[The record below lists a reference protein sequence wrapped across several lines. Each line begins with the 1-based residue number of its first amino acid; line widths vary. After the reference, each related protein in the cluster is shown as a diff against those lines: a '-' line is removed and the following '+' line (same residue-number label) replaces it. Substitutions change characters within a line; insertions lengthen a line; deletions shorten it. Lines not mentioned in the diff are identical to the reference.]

1 MFKTRSIS
9 QLEKSLARTQ
19 AGLQEQ
25 NDLLSWL
32 SGYVEESNEFKE
44 FNTVYEER
52 FHDHK
57 PARSTIEVA
66 SLPLDC
72 RVEIEAIAEFPTN
85 QE

>member
-1 MFKTRSIS
+1 MQRSPAIPFRFAFEIFENTWD
-9 QLEKSLARTQ
+9 QYQIRNATTFLK
-19 AGLQEQ
+19 
-25 NDLLSWL
+25 NMH
-32 SGYVEESNEFKE
+32 EFKE